1 MNMPVKGQNAAT
13 KAKRR
18 DGSDDRAAL
27 DRDLARGEID
37 RRELRARILADL
49 AIPGGPSEKY

>member
-1 MNMPVKGQNAAT
+1 MPVKGQRAAA

-18 DGSDDRAAL
+18 NVGDTRAAADKAFAK
-27 DRDLARGEID
+27 DRINYN
-37 RRELRARILADL
+37 ELRARILADL